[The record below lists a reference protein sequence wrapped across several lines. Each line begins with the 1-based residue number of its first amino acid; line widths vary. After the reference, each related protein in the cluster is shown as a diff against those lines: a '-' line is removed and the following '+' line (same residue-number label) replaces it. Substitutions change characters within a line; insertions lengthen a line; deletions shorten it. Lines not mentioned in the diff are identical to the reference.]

1 MRLYK
6 IVVKMSENP
15 QRESILLWPE
25 RDRIYHIASDAVEKV
40 RTKCEELC
48 NKPGVE
54 HVSIEDVTQDGFT
67 VL

>member
-25 RDRIYHIASDAVEKV
+25 RDQIYHIASDAVEKV

>member
-25 RDRIYHIASDAVEKV
+25 RDRIYYIASDAVEKV
-40 RTKCEELC
+40 RSKCDELY
-48 NKPGVE
+48 NQLGVE
-54 HVSIEDVTQDGFT
+54 HVSIEDVTQDGFM